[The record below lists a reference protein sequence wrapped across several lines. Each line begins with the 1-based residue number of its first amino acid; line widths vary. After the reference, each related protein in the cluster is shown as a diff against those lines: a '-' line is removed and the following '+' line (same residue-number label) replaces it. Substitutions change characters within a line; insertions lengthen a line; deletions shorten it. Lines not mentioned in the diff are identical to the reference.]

1 MWQRIAVLTAVVLL
15 LGAGRGWAQLY
26 SPETIEQDFRVE
38 WQVGHNGK
46 GPVVDG
52 YVYNKAMR
60 AAEHM
65 RLKIDQLDGA
75 GNVVGSSTAVVLGT
89 GPWTAARTS
98 AHRYR
103 PPRATGYSRTRS
115 TGPAAGRSAPA
126 ACRPGGRLGIPPASH
141 RGEEVTRVLATPSM
155 EIEALDAYSQAVVS
169 VVEAVGPA
177 VVSITSGRAG
187 SDAALGVSGAG
198 SGVIIA
204 PDGYALTNDHV
215 VHGAGR
221 LTATLTDGR
230 TLDAVFV
237 GEDLSTD
244 LALVRLN
251 GTDLPVAALGRS
263 SGLRVGQLAVAIGNP
278 LGFQST
284 VSAGV
289 VSALG
294 RSFRSSTGRL
304 IENVIQ
310 TDVALN
316 PGNSG
321 GPLVDSAG
329 RVVGINTAII
339 AMAQGLSFA
348 VPIDTATWV
357 IGELLGHGHVRRAW
371 LGLVAQTRPIARAH
385 GRRLALAGSSVVE
398 IVAVEP
404 AGPAAAAGLRPGDRI
419 LAIDGHPMATVDEL
433 HRQLRAVTI
442 GATVAVS
449 VLRGDV
455 RMHVAVISREVPAT
469 P

>member
-1 MWQRIAVLTAVVLL
+1 M
-15 LGAGRGWAQLY
+15 
-26 SPETIEQDFRVE
+26 P
-38 WQVGHNGK
+38 
-46 GPVVDG
+46 
-52 YVYNKAMR
+52 
-60 AAEHM
+60 
-65 RLKIDQLDGA
+65 
-75 GNVVGSSTAVVLGT
+75 GT
-89 GPWTAARTS
+89 PIS
-98 AHRYR
+98 
-103 PPRATGYSRTRS
+103 
-115 TGPAAGRSAPA
+115 
-126 ACRPGGRLGIPPASH
+126 
-141 RGEEVTRVLATPSM
+141 

-177 VVSITSGRAG
+177 VVSITSGRGG
-187 SDAALGVSGAG
+187 SDAGLGATSAG

-221 LTATLTDGR
+221 LSATLTDGR
-230 TLDAVFV
+230 ALDAMLI
-237 GEDLSTD
+237 GEDPSTD
-244 LALVRLN
+244 LALVRLS
-251 GTDLPVAALGRS
+251 GTDLPVAELGRS
-263 SGLRVGQLAVAIGNP
+263 AGLRVGQLVVAIGNP

-294 RSFRSSTGRL
+294 RSFRSSTGRP

-357 IGELLGHGHVRRAW
+357 IGELLGHGRVRRGW
-371 LGLVAQTRPIARAH
+371 LGLVAQTRPIARAQ
-385 GRRLALAGSSVVE
+385 GRRLALPGESVVE
-398 IVAVEP
+398 IIAVEP

-419 LAIDGHPMATVDEL
+419 LAIDGHPTATVDEL
-433 HRQLRAVTI
+433 HRRLRAVTI
-442 GATVAVS
+442 GAPIEVS
-449 VLRGDV
+449 VLRGDD
-455 RMHVAVISREVPAT
+455 RTLVAVIPREVPPAA
-469 P
+469 

>member
-1 MWQRIAVLTAVVLL
+1 VA
-15 LGAGRGWAQLY
+15 
-26 SPETIEQDFRVE
+26 
-38 WQVGHNGK
+38 
-46 GPVVDG
+46 PV
-52 YVYNKAMR
+52 
-60 AAEHM
+60 
-65 RLKIDQLDGA
+65 
-75 GNVVGSSTAVVLGT
+75 
-89 GPWTAARTS
+89 P
-98 AHRYR
+98 
-103 PPRATGYSRTRS
+103 
-115 TGPAAGRSAPA
+115 
-126 ACRPGGRLGIPPASH
+126 
-141 RGEEVTRVLATPSM
+141 ATPIGD
-155 EIEALDAYSQAVVS
+155 IEALDAYSQAVVS

-177 VVSITSGRAG
+177 VISITSGRSGPGAAG
-187 SDAALGVSGAG
+187 AATSAG

-221 LTATLTDGR
+221 LSATLTDGR
-230 TLDAVFV
+230 TLDAVRV
-237 GEDLSTD
+237 GEDPSTD
-244 LALVRLN
+244 LALIRLS
-251 GTDLPVAALGRS
+251 GTDLPVAELGSS
-263 SGLRVGQLAVAIGNP
+263 SGLRVGQLVVAIGNP

-294 RSFRSSTGRL
+294 RSFRSRTGRP
-304 IENVIQ
+304 IEDVIQ

-348 VPIDTATWV
+348 VPIDTAAWV

-371 LGLVAQTRPIARAH
+371 LGLVAQTRPVARAQE
-385 GRRLALAGSSVVE
+385 RRHALPGGSTVE

-419 LAIDGHPMATVDEL
+419 LAIDGQPTTTVDEL
-433 HRQLRAVTI
+433 HRRLRVVAI
-442 GATVAVS
+442 GVPVEITT
-449 VLRGDV
+449 LRGDD
-455 RMHVAVISREVPAT
+455 RMRVAVMPTEMPRPT